1 MDDLRTRAL
10 LVDFDPAR
18 TGVGVIGTVVSR
30 AEIAE
35 TAARGEFPATLF
47 LELDR
52 AGMEDGAEVT
62 AHARVAVDWD
72 EDTLDQLLASTDD
85 SDIALWFDERELAR
99 AFDESEVEAHG
110 LRERAAVL
118 AVAAAAAG
126 AGATP
131 ALAMHGPG
139 EGGSAPAATIN
150 VDPQASHGG
159 PVVQPMGAERA
170 LQLDERL
177 GSGTASALSV
187 DPQAA
192 HGGAV
197 AQPSGAERGVLQ
209 DEQIAVT
216 QTGGSSSGSTTAA
229 SSSGPSSGELA
240 AIAGLGAVLISA
252 AGFGVARKRT
262 PPAQPA

>member
-1 MDDLRTRAL
+1 MDDQRTRAL
-10 LVDFDPAR
+10 LVDFDPTS
-18 TGVGVIGTVVSR
+18 TGVGAIGTVISR
-30 AEIAE
+30 AEIE
-35 TAARGEFPATLF
+35 TAARGELPATLL

-52 AGMEDGAEVT
+52 AGAEDGAEFT

-72 EDTLDQLLASTDD
+72 ENSLDQLLASTEDPE
-85 SDIALWFDERELAR
+85 ITLWFDERELAR
-99 AFDESEVEAHG
+99 AFDEGEVEAHG

-126 AGATP
+126 VGATP
-131 ALAMHGPG
+131 ALAMHGPA
-139 EGGSAPAATIN
+139 EGGSAPAASFN

-159 PVVQPMGAERA
+159 AVVQPA
-170 LQLDERL
+170 
-177 GSGTASALSV
+177 
-187 DPQAA
+187 
-192 HGGAV
+192 
-197 AQPSGAERGVLQ
+197 GAERGLLQ

-216 QTGGSSSGSTTAA
+216 QTADSTSGSTASA